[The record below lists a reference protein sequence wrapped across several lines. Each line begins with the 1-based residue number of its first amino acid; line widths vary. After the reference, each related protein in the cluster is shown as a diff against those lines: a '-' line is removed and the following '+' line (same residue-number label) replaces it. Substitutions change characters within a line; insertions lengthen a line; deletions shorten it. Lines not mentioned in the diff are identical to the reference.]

1 MGGLTGQYRQGLGTV
16 TITRMK
22 RICAWI
28 TGTLIAISMGVGFAS
43 AAQAAESISSYDI
56 EATVQANSIVDF
68 KETITYDFSD
78 TPNKHGIYRD
88 LVVANEDTAGRTR
101 LYDVDV
107 QGVTVDGFIADY
119 TTSEESNL
127 LRVRIGDPD
136 TTVSGEHTYVI
147 TYSVAHALR
156 VIKKSDVA
164 DPQAPEGLAVGD
176 VEFFWNLV
184 ANTFDVPIVS
194 AKASVKGPAS
204 PIAAKCFLG
213 SSGSTQSCP
222 LELQGMT
229 VELGPSAVAEGEFLT
244 TAIDYPAEA
253 FTVKPVEVFE
263 PEQPILLGVII
274 GGLLFLSLL
283 IVPIVLASI
292 WRRKD
297 KGVEITATPVQF
309 EPPDRLSAV
318 EMAAAWKGDSTA
330 MRPRAMVAALTD
342 LASRGQ
348 VVIADADDLTVEL
361 VPDANVKVQAW
372 EAQLLDQ
379 VFATGSPASLG
390 KYNAALAEVWSSEY
404 SKLVAAA
411 EAAGRRNK
419 QGGAPDRRWNWM
431 FLIAA
436 IGVAVFI
443 ASIVLDSP
451 PGIIVAVG
459 IVIGAVLG
467 GAIARIIT
475 PRRETDESARFLM
488 LTLGFRRLLETDA
501 SVARRE
507 FAQRSGLP
515 AAAILATML
524 PYAVVFSLEEAWVG
538 AFPDLTPEE
547 LRASGF
553 NVVTIAAMSS
563 LVGNASHSASSS
575 LTAPSSGS
583 GSGGSAGGGG
593 GGGGGGS
600 W

>member
-1 MGGLTGQYRQGLGTV
+1 
-16 TITRMK
+16 MK
-22 RICAWI
+22 RMCAWI
-28 TGTLIAISMGVGFAS
+28 TGALLAISMGVGLAG
-43 AAQAAESISSYDI
+43 AAQAAESISSYDVV
-56 EATVQANSIVDF
+56 ATVQANSVVDF

-88 LVVANEDTAGRTR
+88 LVLADNDSAGRTR
-101 LYDVDV
+101 LYEVNV
-107 QGVTVDGFIADY
+107 QSVSVDGFIADY

-127 LRVRIGDPD
+127 LRIRIGDPD
-136 TTVSGEHTYVI
+136 TTVSGKHTYVI
-147 TYSVAHALR
+147 TYSVANALR
-156 VIKKSDVA
+156 VINASDVA
-164 DPQAPEGLAVGD
+164 DPQTPEGLAVGD
-176 VEFFWNLV
+176 VEFFWDLV
-184 ANTFDVPIVS
+184 ANTFDVPIIS
-194 AKASVKGPAS
+194 AKASVNGPAE
-204 PIAAKCFLG
+204 PIASRCLLG
-213 SSGSTQSCP
+213 SFGSTQTCP
-222 LELQGMT
+222 LQIQGST
-229 VELGPSAVAEGEFLT
+229 VGLGPSAVAAGEYLT
-244 TAIDYPAEA
+244 TAIDYPAGA

-263 PEQPILLGVII
+263 PEQPIVLGVII
-274 GGLLFLSLL
+274 GGLLFWGLL
-283 IVPIVLASI
+283 VVPIVLASI

-297 KGVEITATPVQF
+297 KGVAVTATPVQF

-318 EMAAAWKGDSTA
+318 EMAAAWKGDNTS

-342 LASRGQ
+342 LAARGQ
-348 VVIADADDLTVEL
+348 LVIADADDLTVEL
-361 VPDANVKVQAW
+361 VPQANVKVQAW
-372 EAQLLDQ
+372 EAKLLDQ
-379 VFATGSPASLG
+379 IFAAGSPASLG
-390 KYNAALAEVWSSEY
+390 QYNAQLAGVWGSEY
-404 SKLVAAA
+404 SNLVDVA
-411 EAAGRRNK
+411 EAAGRRNE

-436 IGVAVFI
+436 IGVVVFI

-451 PGIIVAVG
+451 PGVIVAVG
-459 IVIGAVLG
+459 IFVGAVLG

-507 FAQRSGLP
+507 FAQRLGLP

-524 PYAVVFSLEEAWVG
+524 PYAVVFSLEESWVG

-553 NVVTIAAMSS
+553 NVVTIAALSTM
-563 LVGNASHSASSS
+563 VGNASHSASSS